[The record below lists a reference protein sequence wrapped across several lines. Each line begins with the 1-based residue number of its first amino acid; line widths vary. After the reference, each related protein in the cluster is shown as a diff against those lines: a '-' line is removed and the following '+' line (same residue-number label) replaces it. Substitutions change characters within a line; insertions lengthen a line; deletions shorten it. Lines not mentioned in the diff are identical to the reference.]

1 MVFIRSK
8 LMFMLGIIGGAYV
21 AQNYDVPNIKNLIK
35 TALLKGKT
43 LEQTYRKPNPNS
55 STNHNLDE

>member
-35 TALLKGKT
+35 TAMLKGKT

-55 STNHNLDE
+55 ATNHNLNE